1 MFEERLY
8 QLRRERG
15 ISQEELAN
23 IIGVS
28 RQAVQKWESGASQPN
43 MDNLVAISEYFGVTL
58 DYLLKGDEPGWEAS
72 DIPFED
78 TSQVVCAPYRTHYE
92 YKSSTTLFGLPLVH
106 INVGR
111 FGLYRA
117 RGIIAVGNVAT
128 GLVSIGLISAGLL
141 SFGCLSLGLLAM
153 GAAALGLVALGGI
166 ALGAGIAADGLAV
179 GWLAIGGLAKGV
191 YAAGGLA
198 FAEKVAAGGAAFGHI
213 AIGDAVEGAVTFSNH
228 GGAEISSSAVRSAI
242 LQTFPTIPRWLL
254 TLFTSF

>member
-43 MDNLVAISEYFGVTL
+43 IDNLVAISEYFGVTL

-106 INVGR
+106 VRLGDR
-111 FGLYRA
+111 GFGVA
-117 RGIIAVGNVAT
+117 KGIFAVGNVAV
-128 GLVSIGLISAGLL
+128 GLFA
-141 SFGCLSLGLLAM
+141 LAVGGYIRAVLQRCM
-153 GAAALGLVALGGI
+153 QHAALVGVHGLERARAAGGFHLGSDLAGKAGERFFAFIAVALRVDGD
-166 ALGAGIAADGLAV
+166 AGIARLLA
-179 GWLAIGGLAKGV
+179 GAIDAK
-191 YAAGGLA
+191 
-198 FAEKVAAGGAAFGHI
+198 
-213 AIGDAVEGAVTFSNH
+213 
-228 GGAEISSSAVRSAI
+228 R
-242 LQTFPTIPRWLL
+242 R
-254 TLFTSF
+254 

>member
-1 MFEERLY
+1 MSRW
-8 QLRRERG
+8 ERG
-15 ISQEELAN
+15 RGLP
-23 IIGVS
+23 
-28 RQAVQKWESGASQPN
+28 GASQPN

-58 DYLLKGDEPGWEAS
+58 DYLLKGDEPGW
-72 DIPFED
+72 DDPDMPFED
-78 TSQVVCAPYRTHYE
+78 ASQAVCVPYRTHYE

-153 GAAALGLVALGGI
+153 GAAALGLAALGGI
-166 ALGAGIAADGLAV
+166 ALGAGIAAGGLAV

-228 GGAEISSSAVRSAI
+228 GGAEISSGAVRSAI
-242 LQTFPTIPRWLL
+242 LQAFPTIPRWLL

>member
-1 MFEERLY
+1 MFEKRLY

-23 IIGVS
+23 IIGVP

-43 MDNLVAISEYFGVTL
+43 MDNLVAISAYFGVTL
-58 DYLLKGDEPGWEAS
+58 DYLLKGDEPGW
-72 DIPFED
+72 DDPDMPFED
-78 TSQVVCAPYRTHYE
+78 ASQVVCVPYRTHYE

-117 RGIIAVGNVAT
+117 RGVIAVGNVAT
-128 GLVSIGLISAGLL
+128 GVVSIGLISAGLL

-153 GAAALGLVALGGI
+153 GAAALGLAALGGI
-166 ALGAGIAADGLAV
+166 ALGAGIAAGGLAV

-228 GGAEISSSAVRSAI
+228 GGAEISSGAVRSAI
-242 LQTFPTIPRWLL
+242 LQAFPTIPRWLL

>member
-58 DYLLKGDEPGWEAS
+58 DYLLKGDEPGWDET
-72 DIPFED
+72 DMLFED
-78 TSQVVCAPYRTHYE
+78 TPQVVCAPYRTHYE

-153 GAAALGLVALGGI
+153 GAAALGLAALGGV
-166 ALGAGIAADGLAV
+166 ALGAGIAAGGLAV
-179 GWLAIGGLAKGV
+179 GWLAIGGLSKGV

-242 LQTFPTIPRWLL
+242 LQSFPTIPRWLL

>member
-58 DYLLKGDEPGWEAS
+58 DYLLKGPAPNWESSA
-72 DIPFED
+72 DAPEGA
-78 TSQVVCAPYRTHYE
+78 SQVVCIPYGFHYE

-106 INVGR
+106 INLGR
-111 FGLYRA
+111 AGLHRA
-117 RGIIAVGNVAT
+117 KGILAIGNVAT

-153 GAAALGLVALGGI
+153 GALALGIVALGGI
-166 ALGAGIAADGLAV
+166 ALGAGIAAGGLAV
-179 GWLAIGGLAKGV
+179 GWLAIGGLAKGI
-191 YAAGGLA
+191 YALGGLA

-213 AIGDAVEGAVTFSNH
+213 AIGDAVQGVVTFSNH
-228 GGAEISSSAVRSAI
+228 GGAALSASAIGGAI
-242 LQTFPTIPRWLL
+242 LQAFPTVPGWLL

>member
-1 MFEERLY
+1 
-8 QLRRERG
+8 
-15 ISQEELAN
+15 
-23 IIGVS
+23 
-28 RQAVQKWESGASQPN
+28 
-43 MDNLVAISEYFGVTL
+43 MDNLVAISAYFGVTL

-153 GAAALGLVALGGI
+153 GAAALGLAALGGI
-166 ALGAGIAADGLAV
+166 ALGAGIAAGGLAV
-179 GWLAIGGLAKGV
+179 GWP
-191 YAAGGLA
+191 
-198 FAEKVAAGGAAFGHI
+198 
-213 AIGDAVEGAVTFSNH
+213 
-228 GGAEISSSAVRSAI
+228 SAVW
-242 LQTFPTIPRWLL
+242 PRAFMPQGAWPLL
-254 TLFTSF
+254 RRWPQEAQHLATSPSGTRLRVR

>member
-43 MDNLVAISEYFGVTL
+43 IDNLVAISEYFGVTL

-117 RGIIAVGNVAT
+117 T

-153 GAAALGLVALGGI
+153 GAAALGLAALGGI
-166 ALGAGIAADGLAV
+166 ALGAGIAAGGLAV

-213 AIGDAVEGAVTFSNH
+213 AIGDTVEGAVTFSNH
-228 GGAEISSSAVRSAI
+228 AGAEISSSAVRSAI
-242 LQTFPTIPRWLL
+242 LQAFPTIPRWLL
-254 TLFTSF
+254 TLFSSF